1 METSFNVAIDLNI
14 CEFAEYV
21 NNNLDVISGN
31 TDNIYAYIDSDM
43 LKKYNTFDVIQIN
56 GKVPK
61 KFKTFA
67 IIGFLYD
74 CIFFSKKMMHSDYNA
89 KSDVSIIYGDDDCP
103 CPYDITICISNIPI
117 DELDDIVGFVKCI
130 NTYKKELN
138 K

>member
-1 METSFNVAIDLNI
+1 METSFNVTIDLDL

-21 NNNLDVISGN
+21 NNNLDAISSN

-43 LKKYNTFDVIQIN
+43 IKKYNTFDVIKIN
-56 GKVPK
+56 GKVPVK
-61 KFKTFA
+61 LNTFG
-67 IIGFLYD
+67 IIEFLYD
-74 CIFFSKKMMHSDYNA
+74 CIFSSKKMMHSNYNA
-89 KSDVSIIYGDDDCP
+89 KSDVSVIMSDDDDCP
-103 CPYDITICISNIPI
+103 YDIVICISNIPI

>member
-1 METSFNVAIDLNI
+1 METSFNVIIDLDL

-21 NNNLDVISGN
+21 NNNLDIVSSV
-31 TDNIYAYIDSDM
+31 TADIYAYLDLDM
-43 LKKYNTFDVIQIN
+43 IKKYNTFDVIQIN

-61 KFKTFA
+61 KVNTFA

-74 CIFFSKKMMHSDYNA
+74 CIFVSKKMMHNNYNA
-89 KSDVSIIYGDDDCP
+89 KSDVSVIMADDDDCP
-103 CPYDITICISNIPI
+103 YDIAICISNIPI
-117 DELDDIVGFVKCI
+117 DELDDIVGFIKRI